1 MSAPATV
8 PTARP
13 GRARRARS
21 RWLVHLGLITG
32 LVAALATLQ
41 LLHIRQA
48 YHVGVGLAF
57 AALAVAHLVQRRRR
71 IAAMFAALIGRRP
84 AIAREMRLLVSDA
97 VLAFLV
103 LNVTLSGIID
113 WRRGTPTLL
122 PFLPLP
128 FDRWHALSSVVLVV
142 YLIVHVA
149 RRWRRLRRSTIR

>member
-1 MSAPATV
+1 MTSPAAV
-8 PTARP
+8 PAARP

-21 RWLVHLGLITG
+21 RWLVHIGLMTG

-48 YHVGVGLAF
+48 YHVGVGLVF
-57 AALAVAHLVQRRRR
+57 AALVAYHLIQRRRR
-71 IAAMFAALIGRRP
+71 IAAMLASLTGHRP
-84 AIAREMRLLVSDA
+84 AIAREVRLLVSDA

-113 WRRGTPTLL
+113 WRRGTPTLV

-128 FDRWHALSSVVLVV
+128 FDRWHALSSVALVV